1 MKRFAMHTMEFEA
14 GAMWRRRAVLGA
26 AVLAYALAPLLAL
39 RLYGPAAVDPA
50 WDAAIGT
57 GLAATGILALLPL
70 LSVRWWAAQS
80 READRLRVVLVLHR
94 QLSYLL
100 AALLVAH
107 VVGLVLLEPRVVEY
121 LLPTA
126 PGYMLAGLLAL
137 VLVIALIVMSRARLR
152 RRWPHS
158 GWRRWHAAM
167 SAAAIGLTGWHLWG
181 SAYWVATPR
190 ALLAAGWLLGVPTVL
205 SLAWHH
211 RPPGRLSADTQGSH
225 SPRRAVGAC
234 LVWFMLVLI
243 VIAVAAFAWRPAADA
258 RPVPHP
264 YPCPAGGCL

>member
-1 MKRFAMHTMEFEA
+1 MKRFPIHTTGFEA
-14 GAMWRRRAVLGA
+14 GAMRRRRAVLGA

-39 RLYGPAAVDPA
+39 RLYGPAAVDFA

-57 GLAATGILALLPL
+57 GLAATGLLALLPL

-80 READRLRVVLVLHR
+80 READRLRVVQALHR

-107 VVGLVLLEPRVVEY
+107 AVGLVLLEPRVVEY

-137 VLVIALIVMSRARLR
+137 VLVTVLIVTSRARLR
-152 RRWPHS
+152 RRWSHS

-181 SAYWVATPR
+181 AAYWVVTPR

-205 SLAWHH
+205 SLVWHR
-211 RPPGRLSADTQGSH
+211 RPPARLAADTQS
-225 SPRRAVGAC
+225 SPGPRCAVGAS
-234 LVWFMLVLI
+234 LVWSMLVLI
-243 VIAVAAFAWRPAADA
+243 VIAVAAFAWRPAADV
-258 RPVPHP
+258 RPDPHP
-264 YPCPAGGCL
+264 YPCPTGGCL

>member
-1 MKRFAMHTMEFEA
+1 MQFEVCVI
-14 GAMWRRRAVLGA
+14 RRRRVVLGA
-26 AVLAYALAPLLAL
+26 AVLVYVLAPLVAL
-39 RLYGPAAVDPA
+39 RLFGPAAVDPA

-57 GLAATGILALLPL
+57 GLAATGMLAVLPL

-80 READRLRVVLVLHR
+80 READRLRVVQALHR

-100 AALLVAH
+100 AALLVTH
-107 VVGLVLLEPRVVEY
+107 VVGLVLLEPRIVDY

-137 VLVIALIVMSRARLR
+137 VLVIVQIVTSRARVR
-152 RRWPHS
+152 RRWSHP

-167 SAAAIGLTGWHLWG
+167 STAAIGLTGWHLWG

-190 ALLAAGWLLGVPTVL
+190 ASLAAGWLLGVPTVL
-205 SLAWHH
+205 MFVWHS
-211 RPPGRLSADTQGSH
+211 RPPARLAADMPKSSG
-225 SPRRAVGAC
+225 PRRTVGAC
-234 LVWFMLVLI
+234 LVWSLCALI
-243 VIAVAAFAWRPAADA
+243 ALAVVAFVWRPASDA

-264 YPCPAGGCL
+264 YPCSAGRCL